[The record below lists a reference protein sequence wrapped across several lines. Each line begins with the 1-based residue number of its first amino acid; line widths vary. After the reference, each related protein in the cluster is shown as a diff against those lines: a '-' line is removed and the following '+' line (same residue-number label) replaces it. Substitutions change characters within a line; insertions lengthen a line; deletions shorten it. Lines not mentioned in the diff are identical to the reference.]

1 MKPYEIRG
9 NAVAKRAFEVAQ
21 ACGLRVMLIGPRGSS
36 KTTLR
41 AAFPDVESA
50 ERDSCLCGNYQNPG
64 RECTCSA
71 RLLYRWYRRFE
82 RTAEGFDLIVE
93 TCMTTA
99 ADMLGRQMNA
109 PEDDTWREKRVA
121 AALEFGKTH
130 LSFELDAPGQRTAEM
145 AVRRLALTNGQW
157 LKALRVARVIA
168 NLGAS
173 ERIQAK
179 HLAEAIQYG
188 GSYFTPERIAAVTC
202 SAR

>member
-9 NAVAKRAFEVAQ
+9 NATAKRAFEVAQ
-21 ACGLRVMLIGPRGSS
+21 AGSLKVMLIGPRGSS
-36 KTTLR
+36 KSTLR
-41 AAFPDVESA
+41 AAFPNVESS

-82 RTAEGFDLIVE
+82 RTAAEFDLIIE

-99 ADMLGRQMNA
+99 ADMLGRNMNA
-109 PEDDTWREKRVA
+109 PDDDAWREKRVA
-121 AALEFGKTH
+121 AAVEFGKTH
-130 LSFELDAPGQRTAEM
+130 QSLELDDMARRTAEM
-145 AVRRLALTNGQW
+145 VLRRLAMTNGRYQ
-157 LKALRVARVIA
+157 KALRAARVIA

-179 HLAEAIQYG
+179 HIAEAIQYG
-188 GSYFTPERIAAVTC
+188 GSYFTPERIAAV
-202 SAR
+202 A